1 MMLLRIACAA
11 IAVLLALPVQALE
24 PIEPPVLAAQVAAG
38 KLPPVVD
45 RLPKVPAIAQT
56 DEPGLSTGQH
66 GGTMRMLFSAPRE
79 LRMLVVYGYARLV
92 GHTVGFE
99 LKADILERF
108 EVEDGR
114 IFTFHLRLGH
124 RWSDGAPFTAEDFR
138 FAWEDIQLNKDLSP
152 TGPSIEFLVEG
163 EPPKFEV
170 LSPTAVRYTWPKPN
184 PNFLAAIAGP
194 RPLDTFKPAHFLK
207 PYHKKYAEAADLDRR
222 VREVRLRNWTA
233 LFTRVSNT
241 YNNDNPA
248 LPTLQPWML
257 ITKPP
262 SERFVSQRNPYFH
275 RIDVQGRQLPYLDE
289 VVVQIADSK
298 LIPAKVGG
306 GESDLQ
312 ARNLRFD
319 NYTFLKSAEKRNEFA
334 VRLWRTA
341 RGADLAIYP
350 NLNANDAG
358 WRQLNRDVRWRRAL
372 SLGVNRREIN
382 QVNFYGLAREGANT
396 VLPDSEFYE
405 RRLQTAWASFDL
417 KQANA
422 LLDEIGLVKRDPR
435 GIRLMPNGRP
445 LDLIIETAGES
456 TEQVDALQLVHDS
469 WLKLGIKLYIKPSQR
484 EVFRNR
490 IFAGDTVMSI
500 WFGMENGLVNPDS
513 SPHELAPVDQQLLH
527 WPKWGQHVE
536 TKGKSGEPVD
546 MAEAKELMEL
556 YYAWRQAIQ
565 RADRQRIWKRML
577 EIHADNVFTIGIVSG
592 VPQPIV
598 VHKRLKNVPAEAIY
612 SWDPGAHFGLY
623 RPDQFYFDGPP
634 PRQTAQQTQ

>member
-1 MMLLRIACAA
+1 MMLRVVGAA
-11 IAVLLALPVQALE
+11 AAVLLALPALALD

-38 KLPPVVD
+38 KLPPAAD
-45 RLPKVPAIAQT
+45 RLPKVPAIARL
-56 DEPGLSTGQH
+56 DEPGLSAGQH
-66 GGTMRMLFSAPRE
+66 GGAIRMLFSAPRE

-92 GHTVGFE
+92 GYDVGFD
-99 LKADILERF
+99 LKPDILERF
-108 EVEDGR
+108 EVEGGR
-114 IFTFHLRLGH
+114 VFTFHLRPGH

-138 FAWEDIQLNKDLSP
+138 FAWEDIQLNTDLSP
-152 TGPSIEFLVEG
+152 TGPSIEFLVDG
-163 EPPKFEV
+163 VPPKFEV

-184 PNFLAAIAGP
+184 PSFLAAIAGP
-194 RPLDTFKPAHFLK
+194 RPLDVFKPAHFLK
-207 PYHKKYAEAADLDRR
+207 PYHAKYAQKDELELR
-222 VREVRLRNWTA
+222 VRELRLRNWRA
-233 LFTRVSNT
+233 LFTRVANT

-248 LPTLQPWML
+248 APTLQPWML
-257 ITKPP
+257 VTKPP

-275 RIDVQGRQLPYLDE
+275 RIDAQGRQLPYLDE
-289 VVVQIADSK
+289 VIVQIADGK

-306 GESDLQ
+306 GEADLQ

-396 VLPDSEFYE
+396 ALPDSVLFE
-405 RRLQTAWASFDL
+405 RGLQTAWSGFDL

-422 LLDEIGLVKRDPR
+422 LLDEIGLTKRDPR
-435 GIRLMPNGRP
+435 GVRLMPDGRP
-445 LDLIIETAGES
+445 LDLIVETAGES

-469 WLKLGIKLYIKPSQR
+469 WLKLGIKLFIKPSQR

-500 WFGMENGLVNPDS
+500 WAGLENGLVNPDL
-513 SPHELAPVDQQLLH
+513 SPHELAPVDQQILQ

-536 TKGKSGEPVD
+536 TKGKAGEPVD
-546 MAEAKELMEL
+546 MPEAKELLDL
-556 YYAWRQAIQ
+556 YYAWRQTTQ
-565 RADRQRIWKRML
+565 RGERERIWKRML
-577 EIHADNVFTIGIVSG
+577 AIHADNVFNIGIVSG

-598 VHKRLKNVPAEAIY
+598 VHKRLRNVPAEAIY

-623 RPDQFYFDGPP
+623 RPDQFYYDGPP
-634 PRQTAQQTQ
+634 PRQTAQSQ